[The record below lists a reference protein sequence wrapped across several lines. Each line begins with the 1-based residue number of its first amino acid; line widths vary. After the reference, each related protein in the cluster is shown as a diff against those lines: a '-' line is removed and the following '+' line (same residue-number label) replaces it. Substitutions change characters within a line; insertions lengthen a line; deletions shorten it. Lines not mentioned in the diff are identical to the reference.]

1 MRNSHRGCNPT
12 EWEYSADL
20 RHRFESGEVRIE
32 MRYRRAMS
40 DIPISEQQSSSPEKI
55 VGGLTPAVAA
65 GIACIFTIV
74 SGAVFL
80 ILEKKNQFVRFWA
93 MQAVLLGLVSF
104 AGAIV
109 FAVAYFVLGHMP
121 LIGGVMRFTLGLL
134 QWAFQIAWFVAY
146 VVCIVKAFSNQE
158 WEIPWLGKIARQ
170 QLARISPGSL
180 PPV

>member
-1 MRNSHRGCNPT
+1 MELRYHHRMTDQSPSNPPP
-12 EWEYSADL
+12 Y
-20 RHRFESGEVRIE
+20 
-32 MRYRRAMS
+32 
-40 DIPISEQQSSSPEKI
+40 PSEKVI
-55 VGGLTPAVAA
+55 GGLTPAVAA

-74 SGAVFL
+74 SGVVFL

-104 AGAIV
+104 AGAIL
-109 FAVAYFVLGHMP
+109 FTVAHFVLGHMP
-121 LIGGVMRFTLGLL
+121 LIGGVMSFTLGVL

-170 QLARISPGSL
+170 QLARTGAGPL
-180 PPV
+180 PPGQPTA